1 MWGGSRRYLLNR
13 KPIRTLPPMTS
24 LPVFEAVGR
33 HLSVAKAAEELCL
46 TPGAVSRQVRNLE
59 SFLACPLFKRAHRRI
74 VFTKAGEQ
82 YWSKIHATLGEI
94 RFVTQD
100 ISATSDSR
108 PLVIGSPR
116 VFLQKCVLPVLGTLY
131 TNHPEIAVKFVVGG
145 EDDDVMDGAI
155 RVGTGAAPKGY
166 VSEILADGDLCPV
179 CSPSYLRKA
188 PPLADP
194 DDLEHHVLL
203 RSAEFTKNWE
213 RWLGPRAARI
223 FSNTRFIDFES
234 SGLELPAAIEGL
246 GIAIVRLTLVKQEL
260 MNKQLVVLFES
271 DVVRDHY
278 SFVFHESKLRSNGF
292 RSFRNWLREAV
303 AQ

>member
-1 MWGGSRRYLLNR
+1 
-13 KPIRTLPPMTS
+13 MTS

-59 SFLACPLFKRAHRRI
+59 AFLACPLFERAHRRI

-94 RFVTQD
+94 RFATQD
-100 ISATSDSR
+100 ISTTSDSR

-131 TNHPEIAVKFVVGG
+131 TNHPEIAVKFVIGG
-145 EDDDVMDGAI
+145 EDDDIMDGAI

-188 PPLADP
+188 PPLAAP
-194 DDLEHHVLL
+194 DDLENHVLL

-234 SGLELPAAIEGL
+234 SGLELPAAVEGL

-260 MNKQLVVLFES
+260 MNKQLVALFAN

-278 SFVFHESKLRSNGF
+278 SFVFHESKLRSSGF
-292 RSFRNWLREAV
+292 RNFRNWLREAV

>member
-166 VSEILADGDLCPV
+166 VSEILADGVFARFAAHPIYARLRRLPIPTIWSTTSFCAQPN
-179 CSPSYLRKA
+179 SPRTGSAGSARA
-188 PPLADP
+188 PP
-194 DDLEHHVLL
+194 
-203 RSAEFTKNWE
+203 
-213 RWLGPRAARI
+213 G
-223 FSNTRFIDFES
+223 
-234 SGLELPAAIEGL
+234 
-246 GIAIVRLTLVKQEL
+246 
-260 MNKQLVVLFES
+260 
-271 DVVRDHY
+271 Y
-278 SFVFHESKLRSNGF
+278 SPTHAS
-292 RSFRNWLREAV
+292 
-303 AQ
+303 